1 MTNKKVEEKVV
12 SGEKKQELE
21 KQATDE
27 GKVVLD
33 HPQVQ
38 YLPYPHAPSKK
49 DKERQYKRFLDIF
62 KQLQKTQFTK
72 AMVEGKLT
80 SVKGN
85 RTIHEPFSIRG
96 NISSSNTEI
105 HISKNLN
112 HLQQAPTLVR
122 AINLQQ
128 HTRKIGHTKEKRT
141 L

>member
-62 KQLQKTQFTK
+62 K
-72 AMVEGKLT
+72 
-80 SVKGN
+80 
-85 RTIHEPFSIRG
+85 
-96 NISSSNTEI
+96 
-105 HISKNLN
+105 
-112 HLQQAPTLVR
+112 
-122 AINLQQ
+122 
-128 HTRKIGHTKEKRT
+128 
-141 L
+141 